1 VHRIIGTIAIALL
14 FAGLRTRSDA
24 QGQAGDSS
32 ARDLAQALQRKYD
45 GIKDF
50 SADFVHSYRG
60 GVLRKQIVERGHL
73 LVKRPGKMRWQY
85 TSPDEKLFVSDGAKM
100 YSYLPQDKQVI
111 VSTIPPDDQITTP
124 TMFLAGKGNLVRD
137 FSASIV
143 DPPPGAP
150 AGTRALK
157 LVPKSPQREYDWL
170 MLEVA
175 PRTLELRGLVTI
187 DGQGGESSFS
197 FTNLKENVGLADKEF
212 TFRMPRG
219 VDVVPDS
226 PAR

>member
-1 VHRIIGTIAIALL
+1 MLSQSQRAAILELNAQKVSKHEIARVLKVSRL
-14 FAGLRTRSDA
+14 TVRE
-24 QGQAGDSS
+24 
-32 ARDLAQALQRKYD
+32 
-45 GIKDF
+45 
-50 SADFVHSYRG
+50 
-60 GVLRKQIVERGHL
+60 VLRSGSSEVPSLPRAEKYEPYRQQILALH
-73 LVKRPGKMRWQY
+73 
-85 TSPDEKLFVSDGAKM
+85 VSC
-100 YSYLPQDKQVI
+100 
-111 VSTIPPDDQITTP
+111 
-124 TMFLAGKGNLVRD
+124 KGNLVRD

-170 MLEVA
+170 MLEVD

-197 FTNLKENVGLADKEF
+197 FTNLKENIGLADKEF